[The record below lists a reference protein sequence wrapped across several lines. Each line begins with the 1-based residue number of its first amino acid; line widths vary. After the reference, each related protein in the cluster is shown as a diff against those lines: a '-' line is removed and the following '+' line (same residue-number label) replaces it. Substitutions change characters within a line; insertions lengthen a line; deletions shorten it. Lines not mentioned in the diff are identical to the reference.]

1 MLPGQILGDRYQIQS
16 QLGKQTGRHTF
27 LAQDLKTGTTVVVK
41 LLIFSPDFK
50 WTDLNLFE
58 REAETLKHL
67 DCRSIPEYIDYFEVR
82 TDTYQGFALV
92 QSYIEAKSLKEQ
104 IETGRKFSEADLQEL
119 AKSILG
125 ILIYLHG
132 LNPPIIHRDLKPS
145 NILLKDRSGHSI
157 GNVYLIDFGSVQTVS
172 QQGQSTLTI
181 VGTYGYMPPEQ
192 FGGRTVAASDLY
204 SLGATLIYLATGIHP
219 ADLPQKD
226 GKIQL
231 NNLANLSPAF
241 VHWLGQLIEPSLE
254 KRFVSAQAA
263 NQALNTLHEM
273 QLTASNLEKPAGSRV
288 QLQKSEEKIK
298 ISLPPEGFTPDLIG
312 IGFFSIFWN
321 TFLLVPTGGVVV
333 RRIDVWFLLFLL
345 PFWFVGLGVSTFI
358 IYRLIGEEIIT
369 IDRQEMVAIRRIFG
383 WTIGKKK
390 MEREHI
396 NRLVKADSYYDEDG
410 DYVPMALTIC
420 AGTKEYTISSK
431 TKKYLSE
438 PEIEWLAAELSQWLG
453 IPITNK

>member
-1 MLPGQILGDRYQIQS
+1 VGLGMLCQIIYCLKGEEIITIDRQEIVAIQRIWGLTLSGKKKMAREHINKLVISDGNRVYVPMALTIWAGTKEYTISSKTKEYLSEPEIEWLASELS
-16 QLGKQTGRHTF
+16 Q
-27 LAQDLKTGTTVVVK
+27 
-41 LLIFSPDFK
+41 
-50 WTDLNLFE
+50 W
-58 REAETLKHL
+58 
-67 DCRSIPEYIDYFEVR
+67 
-82 TDTYQGFALV
+82 
-92 QSYIEAKSLKEQ
+92 
-104 IETGRKFSEADLQEL
+104 
-119 AKSILG
+119 LG
-125 ILIYLHG
+125 I
-132 LNPPIIHRDLKPS
+132 PITNR
-145 NILLKDRSGHSI
+145 
-157 GNVYLIDFGSVQTVS
+157 
-172 QQGQSTLTI
+172 
-181 VGTYGYMPPEQ
+181 
-192 FGGRTVAASDLY
+192 
-204 SLGATLIYLATGIHP
+204 
-219 ADLPQKD
+219 
-226 GKIQL
+226 
-231 NNLANLSPAF
+231 
-241 VHWLGQLIEPSLE
+241 
-254 KRFVSAQAA
+254 
-263 NQALNTLHEM
+263 ALNTLQEM
-273 QLTASNLEKPAGSRV
+273 QLTSSNLEKPAGSRV

-321 TFLLVPTGGVVV
+321 TFLLVLTGGVVV

>member
-1 MLPGQILGDRYQIQS
+1 MSWFFLLFSLPFWFVGLGMLCQIIYCLKGEEIITIDRQEIVAIQRIWGLTLSGKKKMAREHINKLVISDGNRVYVPMALTIWAGTKEYTISSKTKEYLSEPEIEWLASELS
-16 QLGKQTGRHTF
+16 Q
-27 LAQDLKTGTTVVVK
+27 
-41 LLIFSPDFK
+41 
-50 WTDLNLFE
+50 W
-58 REAETLKHL
+58 
-67 DCRSIPEYIDYFEVR
+67 
-82 TDTYQGFALV
+82 
-92 QSYIEAKSLKEQ
+92 
-104 IETGRKFSEADLQEL
+104 
-119 AKSILG
+119 LG
-125 ILIYLHG
+125 I
-132 LNPPIIHRDLKPS
+132 PITNR
-145 NILLKDRSGHSI
+145 
-157 GNVYLIDFGSVQTVS
+157 
-172 QQGQSTLTI
+172 
-181 VGTYGYMPPEQ
+181 
-192 FGGRTVAASDLY
+192 
-204 SLGATLIYLATGIHP
+204 
-219 ADLPQKD
+219 
-226 GKIQL
+226 
-231 NNLANLSPAF
+231 
-241 VHWLGQLIEPSLE
+241 
-254 KRFVSAQAA
+254 
-263 NQALNTLHEM
+263 ALNTLQEM
-273 QLTASNLEKPAGSRV
+273 QLTSSNLEKPAGSRV

-321 TFLLVPTGGVVV
+321 TFLLVLTGGVVV

>member
-1 MLPGQILGDRYQIQS
+1 MALTIWAGTKEYTISSKTKEYLSEPEIEWLASELS
-16 QLGKQTGRHTF
+16 Q
-27 LAQDLKTGTTVVVK
+27 
-41 LLIFSPDFK
+41 
-50 WTDLNLFE
+50 W
-58 REAETLKHL
+58 
-67 DCRSIPEYIDYFEVR
+67 
-82 TDTYQGFALV
+82 
-92 QSYIEAKSLKEQ
+92 
-104 IETGRKFSEADLQEL
+104 
-119 AKSILG
+119 LG
-125 ILIYLHG
+125 I
-132 LNPPIIHRDLKPS
+132 PITNR
-145 NILLKDRSGHSI
+145 
-157 GNVYLIDFGSVQTVS
+157 
-172 QQGQSTLTI
+172 
-181 VGTYGYMPPEQ
+181 
-192 FGGRTVAASDLY
+192 
-204 SLGATLIYLATGIHP
+204 
-219 ADLPQKD
+219 
-226 GKIQL
+226 
-231 NNLANLSPAF
+231 
-241 VHWLGQLIEPSLE
+241 
-254 KRFVSAQAA
+254 
-263 NQALNTLHEM
+263 ALNTLQEM
-273 QLTASNLEKPAGSRV
+273 QLTSSNLEKPAGSRV

-321 TFLLVPTGGVVV
+321 TFLLVLTGGVVV

>member
-1 MLPGQILGDRYQIQS
+1 MQLTASNLEKPAGSRVQLQKSEEKIKISLPPEGFTPKLIGLGAFAIAWNAFLLVWTGGAVSIPLWMSWFFLLFSLPFWFVGLGMLYQIIYCLKGEEIITIDRQEIVAIQRIWGLTLSGKKKMAREHINKLVISDGNRVYVPMALTIWAGTKEYTISSKTKEYLSEPEIEWLASELS
-16 QLGKQTGRHTF
+16 Q
-27 LAQDLKTGTTVVVK
+27 
-41 LLIFSPDFK
+41 
-50 WTDLNLFE
+50 W
-58 REAETLKHL
+58 
-67 DCRSIPEYIDYFEVR
+67 
-82 TDTYQGFALV
+82 
-92 QSYIEAKSLKEQ
+92 
-104 IETGRKFSEADLQEL
+104 
-119 AKSILG
+119 LG
-125 ILIYLHG
+125 I
-132 LNPPIIHRDLKPS
+132 PITNR
-145 NILLKDRSGHSI
+145 
-157 GNVYLIDFGSVQTVS
+157 
-172 QQGQSTLTI
+172 
-181 VGTYGYMPPEQ
+181 
-192 FGGRTVAASDLY
+192 
-204 SLGATLIYLATGIHP
+204 
-219 ADLPQKD
+219 
-226 GKIQL
+226 
-231 NNLANLSPAF
+231 
-241 VHWLGQLIEPSLE
+241 
-254 KRFVSAQAA
+254 
-263 NQALNTLHEM
+263 ALNTLQEM
-273 QLTASNLEKPAGSRV
+273 QLTSSNLEKPAGSRV

-321 TFLLVPTGGVVV
+321 TFLLVLTGGVVV